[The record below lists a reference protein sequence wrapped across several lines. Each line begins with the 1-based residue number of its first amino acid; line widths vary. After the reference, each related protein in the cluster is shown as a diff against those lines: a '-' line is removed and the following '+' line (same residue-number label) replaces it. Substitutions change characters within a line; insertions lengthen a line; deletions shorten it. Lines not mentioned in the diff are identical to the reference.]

1 MVQAPRFRPATAE
14 DADFLFDMLV
24 EAVNWTPDRHLSRST
39 VAADPTLVRYI
50 DGWPRQGDLGVV
62 AEADGVPIG
71 AAWLRLFAA
80 NEPGYGYVADDV
92 PELSMGVV
100 EKWRGLGVGRDL
112 LQEMTRRARSVGLR
126 AISLS
131 VERANFA
138 HRLYMSEGYHI
149 VERGPDSDT
158 MVREF
163 PLDA

>member
-1 MVQAPRFRPATAE
+1 MVQAHRFRPATAE

>member
-1 MVQAPRFRPATAE
+1 MVQAHRFRPATAE

-50 DGWPRQGDLGVV
+50 DGWPRQGDFGIV
-62 AEADGVPIG
+62 AEAEGVPIG
-71 AAWLRLFAA
+71 AAWVRLFTA
-80 NEPGYGYVADDV
+80 NEPGYGYIADDV

-100 EKWRGLGVGRDL
+100 EKWRGLGVGRGL
-112 LQEMTRRARSVGLR
+112 LQEMTRRARSVRIR

-138 HRLYMSEGYHI
+138 HRLYMSEGYRV

-163 PLDA
+163 H

>member
-1 MVQAPRFRPATAE
+1 MVQAHRFRPATAE

-50 DGWPRQGDLGVV
+50 DGWPRQGDLGIV
-62 AEADGVPIG
+62 AEPEGVPIG
-71 AAWLRLFAA
+71 AAWVRLFTA
-80 NEPGYGYVADDV
+80 NEPGYGYIADDV

-100 EKWRGLGVGRDL
+100 EKWRGLGVGRGL
-112 LQEMTRRARSVGLR
+112 LQEMTRRARSVGIR

-138 HRLYMSEGYHI
+138 HRLYMSEGYRV

-163 PLDA
+163 H